1 MSTEFMQPIN
11 PVRIITTGENSVF
24 THPVFAIAI
33 SNDHHVEYL
42 TVNGSFYQNGTILFA
57 EQFIDGKWTRLEY
70 HPKLN
75 VSPAPL
81 EV

>member
-33 SNDHHVEYL
+33 SNDHDVEYL
-42 TVNGSFYQNGTILFA
+42 TINGMFLTRQHIMYA
-57 EQFIDGKWTRLEY
+57 EQYIDGKWCPIGIT
-70 HPKLN
+70 PTPN
-75 VSPAPL
+75 VSSTPL